1 MILIIGLGNP
11 EDQYSGTRHNIGF
24 EIINQLAREK
34 SFPDFK
40 LQKKFQAEI
49 SEGTING
56 EKTILAKPQTF
67 MNNSGQA
74 VKALIDYYKTENLFV
89 IHDDID
95 LPLGEIKISKGR
107 GSAGHKGVES
117 IIQHLKTKDFTRVRI
132 GICPKDG
139 KPEKVEDFVL
149 EKFSTEEEKILKK
162 NIENIFWEINKLTK

>member
-24 EIINQLAREK
+24 AIINQLAKEN

-56 EKTILAKPQTF
+56 EKTILAKPQAF

-74 VKALIDYYKTENLFV
+74 VKALVDYHKTDNLFV

-95 LPLGEIKISKGR
+95 LPLGEMKISRGR

-132 GICPKDG
+132 GICPKEG
-139 KPEKVEDFVL
+139 KPENVEKFVL
-149 EKFSTEEEKILKK
+149 ERFPAEEQEEIKGAVSEIDKK
-162 NIENIFWEINKLTK
+162 LVI